1 MYLDILL
8 IEQRTAGKSSF
19 WPTST
24 DDPMHDV

>member
-1 MYLDILL
+1 MYLDIFL

-19 WPTST
+19 WPTSI

>member
-1 MYLDILL
+1 MYLDIFL

-24 DDPMHDV
+24 DDPVHDV